1 MQLERHQKTID
12 VVAAIA
18 SILVQ
23 SRPLAVMLQDCAE
36 ILLQHI
42 DAAFVRIWLHDGVHP
57 QFLVLRSSV
66 GRGLPRDAHLDSE
79 HCRIADNQYHFA
91 RIAVERKPIL
101 TNDLFSDRGLRDRI
115 WANTERL
122 VAVAGLPLLAGEE
135 LTGVMLVFA
144 GHHLS
149 EDDLSLLSAVSRIIA
164 TAVVQDLAA
173 NKLQRSHDEL
183 SAFFENPVVGLHSV
197 DANGRITR
205 INATELSLL
214 GYRLE
219 ECVGRHISELHAD
232 KNVAQ
237 NLLARL
243 ANAEVIRD
251 FRAKLLCK
259 DGSTR
264 HVLIDSDAVLVDG
277 KFSYSRCFTRD
288 ITESAVAREHLERA
302 RQLFR
307 AVFDQTFQFILV
319 LSLDGI
325 LLDANQTALSLV
337 GAKLEDVLGQFFW
350 DTPWWAD
357 KPQIKDKLQ
366 RAVRAAAQGEISRF
380 EVKFTGDSGQEIDVD
395 FTIKPV
401 RDDNGDVVLLIP
413 EGRDIT
419 QRKEAEREILEKEAR
434 TRAIVDTAPDGIITI
449 TTEGIIESANAP
461 MHRLFGYEQGELIG
475 LSIATVVE
483 SLSGLRTKVGAVP
496 STEKGS
502 SGVRWESEGRRKD
515 GVSVPVEVSL
525 SELSLSDGT
534 VFIAIIADISER
546 LRSQGLQA
554 QLAAIVESCED
565 PIYGKDFTGRIT
577 AWNPA
582 AERLFG
588 YSARETIGNSV
599 SMLMPSDRRGELDDL
614 LARVSAGERIQN
626 LETVRVSKEGRLI
639 DVALTISP
647 TLNSAG
653 KVIGISIFARD
664 ISLKKAAEK
673 RVSEFYSMVSH
684 ELRTPL
690 TSIRASLGLLEGG
703 IAGELPDDAVQ
714 LVQIARSESDRLIR
728 LINDILDLRKIEAGK
743 VELRLETVRP
753 AELLRGVN
761 DAMKGIIDE
770 VGVRLVCVNNY
781 NTELR
786 CDKDRI
792 IQVLT
797 NLCSN
802 AVKYSPDNGSI
813 TVSVEKAPS
822 PGLVRFCIGDSGPGI
837 SEENMHKLFGKF
849 QQIDS
854 SDSRPKGGT
863 GLGLAIVKAIVE
875 QHAGNVG
882 VVSTPG
888 EGATFWFE
896 LPTSVYE
903 QPESADGDLLIVEDD
918 RKLSRVLNKLLS
930 SIGYKVRSA
939 STVKDA
945 REQLNAGVPDAILL
959 DITLPDGSGADFMQE
974 LWLEPTTASVPIV
987 VLTGKSDYAHQH
999 SPLLIDWMVKPFD
1012 KTRLTRALRRAVRRH
1027 TGNPLRVLLVED
1039 DQASAAVLRKLIAST
1054 GVECRWA
1061 PDGKSALNLVRTFNP
1076 DMIVLDVGV
1085 PPPDGFDLV
1094 RILKNEGAHVPLL
1107 VYTGR
1112 DLDSKEREELTLG
1125 MTMHLIKSK
1134 VGQDEFL
1141 NSMKELLGDL
1151 PAPSKPTT

>member
-18 SILVQ
+18 TILVQ
-23 SRPLAVMLQDCAE
+23 ARPRAVMLQDCAQV
-36 ILLQHI
+36 LLEHLN
-42 DAAFVRIWLHDGVHP
+42 AAFVRIWLQDEATGW
-57 QFLVLRSSV
+57 LGLRSSV
-66 GRGLPRDAHLDSE
+66 GRGIHRDAHLDTE
-79 HCRIADNQYHFA
+79 HCRIADNQFHFS
-91 RIAVERKPIL
+91 RIAIERKPHL
-101 TNDLFSDRGLRDRI
+101 TNDLLNDPLLRDSN
-115 WANTERL
+115 WARKEGL
-122 VAVAGLPLLAGEE
+122 MAFAGHPLI
-135 LTGVMLVFA
+135 TGKNSPGVIAVFA

-149 EDDLSLLSAVSRIIA
+149 EEDLNLLSVVSGIIA
-164 TAVVQDLAA
+164 TAVEHNLAD
-173 NKLQRSHDEL
+173 NKLQQNLDEL

-197 DANGRITR
+197 DSNGRIIR
-205 INATELSLL
+205 INATELALL
-214 GYRLE
+214 GYSLE
-219 ECVGRHISELHAD
+219 DCIGRHFSEFHAD
-232 KNVAQ
+232 KTVAQ
-237 NLLARL
+237 NLIARL

-259 DGSTR
+259 DGSTK

-277 KFSYSRCFTRD
+277 QFAYSRCFTRD
-288 ITESAVAREHLERA
+288 VTENAVAREHLERA

-325 LLDANQTALSLV
+325 LLDANQTALNLV

-350 DTPWWAD
+350 DTPWWSD

-366 RAVRAAAQGEISRF
+366 RAVHLAARGDISRF
-380 EVKFTGDSGQEIDVD
+380 EVKFGGGDRGQEIDVD

-401 RDDNGDVVLLIP
+401 RDDKGEVVLLIP

-419 QRKEAEREILEKEAR
+419 QRKEAEQEILEKEAR

-449 TTEGIIESANAP
+449 TTEGVIESANAP

-475 LSIATVVE
+475 LSASTVIA

-502 SGVRWESEGRRKD
+502 TGVRWESEGRRKD
-515 GVSVPVEVSL
+515 GLSVPVEVSL

-565 PIYGKDFTGRIT
+565 PIYGKDFAGRIT

-599 SMLMPSDRRGELDDL
+599 SMLMPSDRRNELDDL
-614 LARVSAGERIQN
+614 LARVTSGERIQN
-626 LETVRVSKEGRLI
+626 FETVRVSKDGRPI

-647 TLNSAG
+647 TLDSSR
-653 KVIGISIFARD
+653 KVIGVSIIARD

-753 AELLRGVN
+753 AELLKGVN

-770 VGVRLVCVNNY
+770 VGVRLVYVNHF

-786 CDKDRI
+786 CDRDRI

-813 TVSVEKAPS
+813 TVSVEKAPA

-837 SEENMHKLFGKF
+837 SEANMHKLFGKF

-888 EGATFWFE
+888 EGSTFWFE
-896 LPTSVYE
+896 LPTVVYE
-903 QPESADGDLLIVEDD
+903 QLESADGDLLIVEDD
-918 RKLSRVLNKLLS
+918 RKLSRVLDKLLS

-939 STVKDA
+939 STVKEA
-945 REQLNAGVPDAILL
+945 REQLKAGVPDAILL
-959 DITLPDGSGADFMQE
+959 DITLPDGSGTDFMQE
-974 LWLEPTTASVPIV
+974 LWHEPSTASVPIV
-987 VLTGKSDYAHQH
+987 VLTGKSDFECQH

-1027 TGNPLRVLLVED
+1027 MGNPLRVLLVED

-1061 PDGKSALNLVRTFNP
+1061 PDGKSALNLVRNFNP

-1151 PAPSKPTT
+1151 PSPSKPTN

>member
-1 MQLERHQKTID
+1 
-12 VVAAIA
+12 
-18 SILVQ
+18 
-23 SRPLAVMLQDCAE
+23 MLQDCAQV
-36 ILLQHI
+36 LLGHL
-42 DAAFVRIWLHDGVHP
+42 DAAFVSIWLQDEATGW
-57 QFLVLRSSV
+57 LVSRSSV
-66 GRGLPRDAHLDSE
+66 GDVHHDAHLDSE
-79 HCRIADNQYHFA
+79 HSLIADNHFHFS
-91 RIAVERKPIL
+91 RIAMEQKPHF
-101 TNDLFSDRGLRDRI
+101 TNDLLNDPWLSDANWARNEGLSAFAGVPLVTRGRSVG
-115 WANTERL
+115 
-122 VAVAGLPLLAGEE
+122 VAA
-135 LTGVMLVFA
+135 VFA
-144 GHHLS
+144 RHQLS
-149 EDDLSLLSAVSRIIA
+149 EEDLNLMTVVSGIIA
-164 TAVVQDLAA
+164 TAVEHNAGETR
-173 NKLQRSHDEL
+173 LQQNHDAL

-197 DANGRITR
+197 DATGRITR

-214 GYRLE
+214 GYSLE
-219 ECVGRHISELHAD
+219 DCVGRHISEFHAD

-259 DGSTR
+259 DGSTK

-277 KFSYSRCFTRD
+277 KFAYSRCFTRD
-288 ITESAVAREHLERA
+288 VTESTVAREHLERA

-325 LLDANQTALSLV
+325 LLDANQTALNLV
-337 GAKLEDVLGQFFW
+337 GARLEDVLGQFFW
-350 DTPWWAD
+350 DTPWLSD

-366 RAVRAAAQGEISRF
+366 RAVQSAARGEISRF
-380 EVKFTGDSGQEIDVD
+380 EVKFGGGDIGQEIDVD

-419 QRKEAEREILEKEAR
+419 QRKEAEQEIFEKEAR

-449 TTEGIIESANAP
+449 TTDGIIESANAS
-461 MHRLFGYEQGELIG
+461 MYRLFGYEQGELIG
-475 LSIATVVE
+475 LSVVTVIE
-483 SLSGLRTKVGAVP
+483 SLSGLRAKFGAVP
-496 STEKGS
+496 SGAKGS
-502 SGVRWESEGRRKD
+502 SGARWECEGRRKD

-525 SELSLSDGT
+525 SELNLSDGT
-534 VFIAIIADISER
+534 VYIAIIADISER
-546 LRSQGLQA
+546 LRSQGLQS

-588 YSARETIGNSV
+588 YSAREIIGKSV
-599 SMLMPSDRRGELDDL
+599 SMLMPLDRRGEMDDL

-626 LETVRVSKEGRLI
+626 FETVRMSKDGRPI

-647 TLNSAG
+647 TLDSSR
-653 KVIGISIFARD
+653 KVMGISTIARD
-664 ISLKKAAEK
+664 ISLKKVAEK

-703 IAGELPDDAVQ
+703 IAGVLPDDAVQ

-753 AELLRGVN
+753 ADLLKGVN
-761 DAMKGIIDE
+761 DVMKGIIDE
-770 VGVRLVCVNNY
+770 VGVRLMCVNNY
-781 NTELR
+781 NVDLR

-802 AVKYSPDNGSI
+802 AVKYSPDNGKI
-813 TVSVEKAPS
+813 TVSVEKAHS

-875 QHAGNVG
+875 QHAGSVG

-888 EGATFWFE
+888 EGSTFWFE
-896 LPTSVYE
+896 LPTAVYE
-903 QPESADGDLLIVEDD
+903 QPEFADGDLLIVEDD
-918 RKLSRVLNKLLS
+918 RKLSRVLEKLLD
-930 SIGYKVRSA
+930 SIGYKVRRA

-945 REQLNAGVPDAILL
+945 RAQIKVSVPDAILL
-959 DITLPDGSGADFMQE
+959 DITLPDGSGTDFMQE
-974 LWLEPTTASVPIV
+974 LWREPATASVPIV
-987 VLTGKSDYAHQH
+987 VLTGKSDYARQH

-1027 TGNPLRVLLVED
+1027 TGNALRVLLVED

-1061 PDGKSALNLVRTFNP
+1061 PDGRSALNLVRNFNP
-1076 DMIVLDVGV
+1076 DMIVLDVGL

-1094 RILKNEGAHVPLL
+1094 RILRNEGTHVPLL

-1141 NSMKELLGDL
+1141 SSMKELLGDL
-1151 PAPSKPTT
+1151 PAPFKPTT